1 MYNRRRKPKK
11 MDYSKK
17 KYSNPFF
24 RGQKTIR
31 KFPTNNYYL
40 TWKQKL
46 IILIFILLIPA
57 TIWLFFYFK
66 FFDIKHIN
74 ITGSEKISKDE
85 VINMAWQQANKKR
98 YLLGS
103 QKNIFL
109 FDEVGFSNTLQ
120 AAYPLGVH
128 TMEKKLPGTLKI
140 DLKEKHYS
148 AIWNEGEKYYFLSDD
163 KSVTEVEPLQ
173 IKDKALPIIQNIGEP
188 KIYNSVVIE
197 QDEKIACALAIF
209 QKLKTSQHNFEI
221 EKFII
226 EKDEYNSLKVALKG
240 PTLIFN
246 LKDDIDKQINKLYAI
261 INDKLKADYIKKN
274 YIDLRFGDK
283 IYYQ

>member
-1 MYNRRRKPKK
+1 

-24 RGQKTIR
+24 RGQKTIK

-46 IILIFILLIPA
+46 IILIVILLIPA

-66 FFDIKHIN
+66 FFNIKNIY

-85 VINMAWQQANKKR
+85 VRSMAWQQTDKTR

-109 FDEVGFSNTLQ
+109 FDEIEFSNKLQ
-120 AAYPLGVH
+120 TIYPLGVH
-128 TMEKKLPGTLKI
+128 TIEKKLPGNLI
-140 DLKEKHYS
+140 INLKEKHYS
-148 AIWNEGEKYYFLSDD
+148 AIWHESEKYYFLSDD
-163 KSVTEVEPLQ
+163 RSVTEVDPLQ
-173 IKDKALPIIQNIGEP
+173 IKDKALPIIQNVGEP
-188 KIYNSVVIE
+188 KIFNNIVSE
-197 QDEKIACALAIF
+197 QNEKITCALAIF
-209 QKLKTSQHNFEI
+209 QKLNTSQHKFEI

-226 EKDEYNSLKVALKG
+226 EENESNALKVVLKG

-261 INDKLKADYIKKN
+261 INDKLKADFIKKN
-274 YIDLRFGDK
+274 YIDLRYGDK